1 MIHQVINIQK
11 TLNHFCMY
19 TKQLMLSYTEEF
31 GSLKIHFRRLTVML
45 ERLFV
50 NEQQFFKDFFVN
62 DKRSKPIQFLDYLV
76 RSGEIISVGEGY
88 YILPPERTV
97 QILNDKYVSVS
108 NIQKVNSSKFGLAS
122 RVEGPSKITLTLD
135 EFLYRPTLED
145 LFGVY
150 QASLI
155 SEHDIEPDSIIYFTN
170 SRVYK
175 SESQKGLVEN
185 EYYIL
190 NFERQVGSK
199 LIPEKY
205 FAQWKNNKWYV
216 VQIKIDD
223 YLRLF
228 LSLKVRKGF
237 TDFYSIAKN
246 KNDICELKVTTSLPK
261 EEIALLALIT
271 TPTSNVKCKTFYFH
285 ENDRSIIEGT
295 LQRCNLVSE
304 RESKLGIYN

>member
-19 TKQLMLSYTEEF
+19 TKQLMLSYMEEF
-31 GSLKIHFRRLTVML
+31 DSQKIYFRRLTVIL

-50 NEQQFFKDFFVN
+50 NEQQYFKDFFVN
-62 DKRSKPIQFLDYLV
+62 DKRSKTIQFLDYLV

-97 QILNDKYVSVS
+97 QVLNDKYVSIS
-108 NIQKVNSSKFGLAS
+108 SIQKVNLSKFGLAS

-135 EFLYRPTLED
+135 EFLYRPSLEKLFSTYQNTLTSD
-145 LFGVY
+145 
-150 QASLI
+150 
-155 SEHDIEPDSIIYFTN
+155 HDIEPDSIIYFTN

-175 SESQKGLVEN
+175 SESKKDLVEN
-185 EYYIL
+185 EYYLL

-199 LIPEKY
+199 VIPEKY

-216 VQIKIDD
+216 VQIKKDD
-223 YLRLF
+223 YLRLL
-228 LSLKVRKGF
+228 LSLKARKGI
-237 TDFYSIAKN
+237 TDFYSIAVIKD
-246 KNDICELKVTTSLPK
+246 DICELKVKVSLPK
-261 EEIALLALIT
+261 EELALLALIT
-271 TPTSNVKCKTFYFH
+271 TPTSNFKCKTFYFH
-285 ENDRSIIEGT
+285 ENDRTIVEGI
-295 LQRCNLVSE
+295 LQCCNLVSE